1 MKYFHLSTITLAVLG
16 FSLAGCGGGNS
27 KAIGSEGGACTSGGS
42 CDPGLVCL
50 SQLCVRP
57 SGPMGT
63 STTTQTS
70 TSTTLGQD
78 AGTPGTRADGSAA
91 RLDAVGNTDA
101 PGSVGNMDSAS
112 VADTAVGKDAASITD
127 SPVGKD
133 AASVADT
140 VVLPNPDGSLAP
152 RDGNSGDGGATSV
165 PHGVF
170 TLGKTTH
177 EPPTHLTGESHEIL
191 EDLPGSVVI
200 RFFHNIG
207 GKPGEWKATFTWSSP
222 PATIAPGTVWPFTA
236 KATVVTNVNPLGWG
250 GAVDARAPGGN
261 SILPLADNGGSK
273 TSVSSADPAN
283 TTVSLA
289 ATGVAPAGGA
299 DFDLHVSAP
308 TGNKDWSADYYYH
321 YVWNP

>member
-1 MKYFHLSTITLAVLG
+1 MDA
-16 FSLAGCGGGNS
+16 
-27 KAIGSEGGACTSGGS
+27 
-42 CDPGLVCL
+42 
-50 SQLCVRP
+50 
-57 SGPMGT
+57 
-63 STTTQTS
+63 
-70 TSTTLGQD
+70 
-78 AGTPGTRADGSAA
+78 AGTI
-91 RLDAVGNTDA
+91 DAPATVGNTDA
-101 PGSVGNMDSAS
+101 AS

-127 SPVGKD
+127 SAVGKD

-140 VVLPNPDGSLAP
+140 LASTDGNLAP
-152 RDGNSGDGGATSV
+152 RDGGSGDGGATTL

-170 TLGKTTH
+170 TLGKTSH
-177 EPPTHLTGESHEIL
+177 EPPTHLTGDSWEVL

-207 GKPGEWKATFTWSSP
+207 NKPGEWKATFTWSAP

-236 KATVVTNVNPLGWG
+236 KATLVTNVNPLSWS
-250 GAVDARAPGGN
+250 GAVDARAPGGS
-261 SILPLADNGGSK
+261 SILPLNDLGGSK
-273 TSVSSADPAN
+273 VAVSSADPAN

>member
-1 MKYFHLSTITLAVLG
+1 MKYFHQSIVALAVVG
-16 FSLAGCGGGNS
+16 ISLAGCGSSNS
-27 KAIGSEGGACTSGGS
+27 KPVGSEGGACTSGGT

-50 SQLCVRP
+50 SKLCVKP
-57 SGPMGT
+57 GGATGT
-63 STTTQTS
+63 GTQTT

-78 AGTPGTRADGSAA
+78 AGTLRADGSAVS
-91 RLDAVGNTDA
+91 LDAAGTIDA
-101 PGSVGNMDSAS
+101 PASVGNADAAIGADSALGK
-112 VADTAVGKDAASITD
+112 DTASLTDGAVGKDAT
-127 SPVGKD
+127 
-133 AASVADT
+133 SVADALAT
-140 VVLPNPDGSLAP
+140 PDAA
-152 RDGNSGDGGATSV
+152 RDGTSGDGGATSV

-207 GKPGEWKATFTWSSP
+207 GKPGEWKATFTWSAP

-236 KATVVTNVNPLGWG
+236 KATVVTNVNPLSWSGT
-250 GAVDARAPGGN
+250 VDARAPGGS
-261 SILPLADNGGSK
+261 SILPLNDLGGSK
-273 TSVSSADPAN
+273 VGVSSADPAN
-283 TTVSLA
+283 TTVTMV